1 MPIQPPMHVLPQR
14 LRSATRRLPLA
25 LGLAALSGC
34 AANEESFPT
43 RSADQVWTA
52 MVAAAERPVYDD
64 WHVIENDVWV
74 DDAGRRI
81 EIYRRLR
88 AYRDPPGQYSRL
100 EDREWT
106 FVASFEDRQ
115 PPDAPTVRF
124 DIRGW
129 HIPSHGWKERDRY
142 FRHVR
147 ELLAAEPSAVPVQM
161 PDQTQAADQPGVSED
176 LDSPPS

>member
-1 MPIQPPMHVLPQR
+1 MPIQPPMHHPPSHLRRAP
-14 LRSATRRLPLA
+14 RSALLA
-25 LGLAALSGC
+25 FGLVAATGC
-34 AANEESFPT
+34 ATNEEAYPT

-52 MVAAAERPVYDD
+52 MVAAAEKPVYDD

-81 EIYRRLR
+81 EVYRRLR

-106 FVASFEDRQ
+106 FVASFEDRP

-129 HIPSHGWKERDRY
+129 HVPSHGWEERDRY
-142 FRHVR
+142 FRQVR
-147 ELLAAEPSAVPVQM
+147 ELLAGEPSAP
-161 PDQTQAADQPGVSED
+161 PDV
-176 LDSPPS
+176 PPS